1 MRLNRLYGA
10 QSDERAQKGNERRLI
25 ANMINQS
32 INTFSFCEGDDDNG
46 KMRAIL
52 APYERLTNISMSD
65 RLNVDAGTQCA
76 GM

>member
-1 MRLNRLYGA
+1 
-10 QSDERAQKGNERRLI
+10 
-25 ANMINQS
+25 MINQS